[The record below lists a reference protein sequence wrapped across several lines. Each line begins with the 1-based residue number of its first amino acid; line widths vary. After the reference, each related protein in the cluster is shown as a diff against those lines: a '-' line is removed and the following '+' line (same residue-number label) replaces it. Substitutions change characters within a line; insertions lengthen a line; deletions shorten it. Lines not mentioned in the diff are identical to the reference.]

1 MSNTLV
7 LGGGS
12 IGSAVAQVKSEGGA
26 AVTLVTRTK
35 QALPS
40 SIEQRIISSWEWD
53 NVIAMLQSLTLPDE
67 VIVTNGLLWSDTQM
81 PEKRTEALT
90 QEALLA
96 SFSAN
101 VLVTAACLQ
110 HFSGCLK
117 RDSAFK
123 FLAVSAKIGSISD
136 NRLGGWYAYRASKAA
151 LNMLV
156 KTTAIEWQRRFPM
169 AALATYHPGT
179 TDSGLSKPF
188 QQRVPDSQL
197 KTPEQAA
204 RCLVDVLDTNVT
216 PEDSGDLWNWDG
228 NKLPF

>member
-1 MSNTLV
+1 MSNV
-7 LGGGS
+7 VILGGGS
-12 IGSAVAQVKSEGGA
+12 IGSAVAQLKAESGSS
-26 AVTLVTRTK
+26 VTLVTRKIQPLT
-35 QALPS
+35 P
-40 SIEQRIISSWEWD
+40 SIEQVLISSWQWND
-53 NVIAMLQSLTLPDE
+53 VIASLESLSIPNQL
-67 VIVTNGLLWSDTQM
+67 IVTNGMLWSDTQM

-110 HFSGCLK
+110 NISGRLN
-117 RDSAFK
+117 RDAEFK
-123 FLAVSAKIGSISD
+123 FLAVSAKVGSISD
-136 NRLGGWYAYRASKAA
+136 NRLGGWHAYRASKAA

-156 KTTAIEWQRRFPM
+156 KTTAIEWQRRFPH

-197 KTPEQAA
+197 KTPQQAA
-204 RCLVDVLDTNVT
+204 LCLVDVLETNVI
-216 PEDSGDLWNWDG
+216 PEESGYLWSWDG
-228 NKLPF
+228 KKLLF